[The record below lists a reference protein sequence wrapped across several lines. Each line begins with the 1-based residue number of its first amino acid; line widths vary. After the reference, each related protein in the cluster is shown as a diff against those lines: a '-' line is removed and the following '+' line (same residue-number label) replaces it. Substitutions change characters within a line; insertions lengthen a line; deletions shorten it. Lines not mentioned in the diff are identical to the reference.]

1 MSQHADVETTTILAL
16 DAMGVIYSVGDDTG
30 ELLVPFVA
38 QHGGT
43 SDPATIEAHYVAASL
58 GEITPE
64 TFWRGVGVGPE
75 LEDEYLALHQL
86 SPGVEQFL
94 DQVQQRV
101 AGICCISND
110 VSAWSLKLRERFGLD
125 RWFSTWVISADV
137 GARKPS
143 PDIYEALIE
152 SLGVEPR
159 QIVFVDDRTS
169 NLNAAVA
176 VGIRTVLFDPEAAT
190 RDFRHGVAREFEGI
204 VDLLLM
210 GRFIKA

>member
-1 MSQHADVETTTILAL
+1 MAQNPDIEPRTILAL

-30 ELLVPFVA
+30 ELLLPFIA
-38 QHGGT
+38 EHGGT
-43 SDPATIEAHYVAASL
+43 SYPASIEAHYVAASL
-58 GEITPE
+58 GEITTE
-64 TFWRGVGVGPE
+64 DFWHRVGVSPD

-101 AGICCISND
+101 AGICCLSND

-125 RWFSTWVISADV
+125 RWISTWVISADV

-143 PDIYEALIE
+143 PRIYEALIE

-159 QIVFVDDRTS
+159 QIVFVDDRAG
-169 NLNAAVA
+169 NLNAAAA

-190 RDFRHGVAREFEGI
+190 CDFRHGVAREFEGI
-204 VDLLLM
+204 VDLLLL
-210 GRFIKA
+210 GGFIRA